1 MKMYTIIVS
10 CMFILISFSQ
20 TASAEI
26 VREKTPGIK
35 SAQILISKHSGPP
48 IIREVILQRVYVDG
62 DISEESLT
70 ETIWSMEDFWA
81 QYTGWQLI
89 SQNNKQVIFQKHLND
104 ISPLLK
110 TNGYFGLSDDGT
122 LSIFNGRPS
131 ESHIIQSFFQLDI
144 KKLEGRTQKK
154 LYDGIKISD
163 KKQYDD
169 VLETFKSYTK

>member
-1 MKMYTIIVS
+1 MMSSSQAVS
-10 CMFILISFSQ
+10 AAAIREISSG
-20 TASAEI
+20 TNDS
-26 VREKTPGIK
+26 TT
-35 SAQILISKHSGPP
+35 LISKHNSGKPVEK
-48 IIREVILQRVYVDG
+48 EVILQRVYVDG
-62 DISEESLT
+62 DISEESIM
-70 ETIWSMEDFWA
+70 ETIWSMEDFRA

-89 SQNNKQVIFQKHLND
+89 SQNDKKIVFQKEIND

-122 LSIFNGRPS
+122 LTIFNGRPS

-163 KKQYDD
+163 KKHYND
-169 VLETFKSYTK
+169 VLETFKMYTK